1 MKIVFQSLSQTCF
14 KTQSSRTYS
23 NNRTWTCERKAANG
37 MVFSLEWCKH
47 TFEQQA
53 GCVSLPAS
61 AVHPLKNEILQSF
74 RYYDL
79 GMGALGTVCTWNTNG
94 IMIWAWMLWEHE
106 RNYDLGM
113 DALGAVCSWNTNGIM
128 IWAWVL
134 WEPYALGTRT
144 EFMIWAW
151 VLWEPVCSWNTNGI
165 MIWAWMLWEPYALG
179 TRTEL

>member
-1 MKIVFQSLSQTCF
+1 MTIVFQSLSQTCF

-23 NNRTWTCERKAANG
+23 NNRTSTCERKAANG
-37 MVFSLEWCKH
+37 MVFSLECCKH

-61 AVHPLKNEILQSF
+61 ALHPLKNAILQSF

-79 GMGALGTVCTWNTNG
+79 GMGALGTVCSWNTNG
-94 IMIWAWMLWEHE
+94 IITWAWMLWEP
-106 RNYDLGM
+106 N
-113 DALGAVCSWNTNGIM
+113 CSWNTNGIM

-144 EFMIWAW
+144 E
-151 VLWEPVCSWNTNGI
+151 L
-165 MIWAWMLWEPYALG
+165 
-179 TRTEL
+179 